1 MIDPKQWPELSR
13 LLDEALEIA
22 PEERDRWLD
31 SLSPADLVHKEEL
44 RTLLRHD
51 GAAETRDFLDMLP
64 GVQKAAARA
73 RAAIGVFPVSPGST
87 VGPYL
92 IEREIGSGGMGAV
105 WLARRSDGVIK
116 RPVALKLPHAGP
128 FGRQLAERF
137 ESERDILAELV
148 HPNIARLYD
157 AGFCANGKPYL
168 ALEYVAGAPLTAYC
182 DEHSLDIRQRLQLFQ
197 QVLRAVQYAH
207 GNLVIHRDL
216 KPKNVIVG
224 TGRRA
229 VLLDFGI
236 AKLIPTEVPEGS
248 PVPKAHEHP
257 FALTPEYASPEQ
269 IAGEPITTASDI
281 YSLGVLLYEL
291 LTGECPYNL
300 GPSTREALEQAIRT
314 IEPISPSRAVV
325 SDAVARARGSNV
337 KELSRALRGDLD
349 AIILKALKK
358 APADRYR
365 TADAFSEDVE
375 RYLAQEPVSARCGG
389 GWYRTSKF
397 VARHNIS
404 VAAGAIA
411 LVAVIATAATTMLE
425 AHSVAVHARAASE
438 QRDRALA
445 MSSRNAAVGEF
456 VHMFITEAARS
467 RRPVAPGD
475 LVARTEAIVNK
486 EFQDSPDDR
495 AAVLDV
501 LSGYYDTKE
510 EYERAES
517 LLQQA
522 LDITRNSTD
531 TDLRRKLSCNH
542 AASMAKVGKEPEAVR
557 ILNSVLQDPQISLQQ
572 SARCMISLSRIAQ
585 AAGDGPTA
593 LQYAQLALQRLRE
606 SEPNPPKALEGD
618 YLGDLG
624 TSDYLNGHNDLAV
637 QHFSQSLA
645 ALTRAGLDQSL
656 DALALRNNWAL
667 VSDGAGTPRVAL
679 ELLDQVLQL
688 AALNEPDAPPEPTYL
703 HNRAVNLEYLGRYR
717 EAHEGY
723 LQCVAEARR
732 AGAHDK
738 TTLCFVGLASVSL
751 ERGDPQAAGGYLADA
766 SINMST
772 EATPNP
778 REVMRLQIIRGA
790 FALAQ
795 GRIEAARTD
804 LNAAISSGAN
814 VYWKTR
820 ALLIRAEANLTDNQL
835 EPADADARLA
845 LSLARTAQGSTPYSN
860 RTGLAWLMVGRV
872 MAKQGDGAG
881 ASRAF
886 LSAVDNLSNTVDADH
901 PQLVLARQLV
911 SAAVR

>member
-1 MIDPKQWPELSR
+1 MIDPKRWPELSR
-13 LLDEALEIA
+13 LLDEALEVA
-22 PEERDRWLD
+22 PENRDRWLD
-31 SLSPADLVHKEEL
+31 SLAPTDLVHRDEL
-44 RTLLRHD
+44 RSLLRHD
-51 GAAETRDFLDMLP
+51 GAPETRDFLSILP
-64 GVQKAAARA
+64 SVQKAAARA
-73 RAAIGVFPVSPGST
+73 RAAIGVFPISSGST

-157 AGFCANGKPYL
+157 AGFCANGQPYL

-182 DEHSLDIRQRLQLFQ
+182 DEHSLDIQQRLQLFQ

-207 GNLVIHRDL
+207 GNLIIHRDL

-236 AKLIPTEVPEGS
+236 AKLIPAEVPEGTT
-248 PVPKAHEHP
+248 VVKANEHP
-257 FALTPEYASPEQ
+257 FALTPEYAAPEQ

-300 GPSTREALEQAIRT
+300 GPSTREALEHAIRT
-314 IEPISPSRAVV
+314 IDPVCPSRAVV
-325 SDAVARARGSNV
+325 AEPAARVRGSNV
-337 KELSRALRGDLD
+337 KDLSRALRGDLD

-365 TADAFSEDVE
+365 TADAFSEDIE
-375 RYLAQEPVSARCGG
+375 RYVAGEPVAARSGG

-397 VARHNIS
+397 IVRHNIS
-404 VAAGAIA
+404 VAVGAVA
-411 LVAVIATAATTMLE
+411 LVAVITTAAMTMLE
-425 AHSVAVHARAASE
+425 GHSVAVHARAAAAE
-438 QRDRALA
+438 RDRALA

-467 RRPVAPGD
+467 NRPVAPGD

-522 LDITRNSTD
+522 LDITRSSTD
-531 TDLRRKLSCNH
+531 ADLRRKLSCSH
-542 AASMAKVGKEPEAVR
+542 AASMAKIGKVPEAVH

-572 SARCMISLSRIAQ
+572 AAHCMISLSRIAQ

-593 LQYAQLALQRLRE
+593 LKYAELALQRLRQ
-606 SEPNPPKALEGD
+606 SEPHPPKALEGD

-624 TSDYLNGHNDLAV
+624 TSDYLNGHNDLAGV
-637 QHFSQSLA
+637 HFAQSLA

-656 DALALRNNWAL
+656 DALALRNNWAM

-679 ELLDQVLQL
+679 ELIDQVLQV
-688 AALNEPDAPPEPTYL
+688 AALNEPDAPPEPTFL
-703 HNRAVNLEYLGRYR
+703 HNRALNLEYLGRYHEAR
-717 EAHEGY
+717 ESY
-723 LQCVAEARR
+723 LHCVAESRR
-732 AGAHDK
+732 TGAHDK
-738 TTLCFVGLASVSL
+738 TTLCFVGLASVAL
-751 ERGDPQAAGGYLADA
+751 ELGDPQVAGGYLADA
-766 SINMST
+766 
-772 EATPNP
+772 ATNISAGVAPNP

-790 FALAQ
+790 FALRQ
-795 GRIEAARTD
+795 GRIAAARTD
-804 LNAAISSGAN
+804 LDAAISSGTN

-820 ALLIRAEANLTDNQL
+820 GLLIRADANLTDNRL
-835 EPADADARLA
+835 DAAEADARLA
-845 LSLARTAQGSTPYSN
+845 LSFARSAQGNTPYSN
-860 RTGLAWLMVGRV
+860 RTGLAWLMLGRV
-872 MAKQGDGAG
+872 LAKRGDGEG

-886 LSAVDNLSNTVDADH
+886 VSAVDNLSNTVDADH
-901 PQLVLARQLV
+901 PQLVLARQL
-911 SAAVR
+911 STLGQ